1 MCCFVVP
8 LVEAAAATAIRKHL
22 ERNEDPSNKSKIFK
36 INKLETMLWGGTVLL
51 IVDHIINGELTW
63 KFPFFT
69 GDPSAVLHEILTT
82 GVAMSLVCTAIW
94 AVWAKRYREKESVAI
109 QQN

>member
-8 LVEAAAATAIRKHL
+8 MAEAVAATIIRKRM
-22 ERNEDPSNKSKIFK
+22 EKKVDTSSKDKIFK

-63 KFPFFT
+63 RFPFFT

-82 GVAMSLVCTAIW
+82 GVAMSIVCTTIW
-94 AVWAKRYREKESVAI
+94 GIWSKMESRRAAV
-109 QQN
+109 